1 MSLQQYNKL
10 LSNMLTEKQ
19 ALASLRAQLERRQ
32 KRECWSCRK
41 FRHLVYNCRT
51 KKGEKKKK
59 EKSQNRYEMLV
70 ARVMQCRVKD
80 KVEVRQQE
88 KVEGEVKYFRY
99 WGVGYQKWEYPN
111 IGVVS

>member
-1 MSLQQYNKL
+1 
-10 LSNMLTEKQ
+10 
-19 ALASLRAQLERRQ
+19 
-32 KRECWSCRK
+32 
-41 FRHLVYNCRT
+41 
-51 KKGEKKKK
+51 
-59 EKSQNRYEMLV
+59 MLV